1 MAGRRAY
8 RDHIAPARGLLG
20 AVSEPRRGCRKEDTL
35 RKLSLSLVLAFSALV
50 VASPAV
56 AHDVPN
62 TAAWHT
68 HDGLGAGAH
77 HKGTVF
83 FPALFTAAGLGVYGS
98 PASGGYLDCPNA
110 TDKGL
115 LPSFGTS
122 STTIHA
128 VGVCMN
134 ELYIIHLMSGPSAPA
149 DWASVTFTNGF
160 TYHYKVTPRG

>member
-1 MAGRRAY
+1 MRN
-8 RDHIAPARGLLG
+8 
-20 AVSEPRRGCRKEDTL
+20 
-35 RKLSLSLVLAFSALV
+35 LSLSLVLAFSALV
-50 VASPAV
+50 VASPAL

-68 HDGLGAGAH
+68 HDGVTGAGAH
-77 HKGTVF
+77 HKPVVF
-83 FPALFTAAGLGVYGS
+83 FPTLFAQASLGMYGS
-98 PASGGYLDCPNA
+98 AASGGYLDCPNA

-149 DWASVTFTNGF
+149 DWSSVTHTNGF
-160 TYHYKVTPRG
+160 TYYYKVTPRG

>member
-1 MAGRRAY
+1 
-8 RDHIAPARGLLG
+8 
-20 AVSEPRRGCRKEDTL
+20 L

-50 VASPAV
+50 VASPAL

-62 TAAWHT
+62 TTAWHT
-68 HDGLGAGAH
+68 HDGVTGAGAH
-77 HKGTVF
+77 HKPVVF
-83 FPALFTAAGLGVYGS
+83 FPALFAAADLGTYGS
-98 PASGGYLDCPNA
+98 AASGGYLDCPNA

-134 ELYIIHLMSGPSAPA
+134 DLYIIHLMSGPSAPA
-149 DWASVTFTNGF
+149 DWPSVTFTNGF
-160 TYHYKVTPRG
+160 TYFYKVTPRG